1 MLACV
6 MLVVLWLVAFPTNP
20 LGRALRRL
28 LVDLPAERLGGVTPG
43 KAAFYCALGTAGAIL
58 FWLFESEG
66 LRLFSLMAPDLIVW
80 FTMFDV
86 SVFLDVFLLT
96 VAVAARARVRIVA
109 VALVGQVQQV
119 SSRIVAK
126 VAGRDRRPPRSR
138 TTRTNSPPSDDGE
151 PAGYGFAMA

>member
-6 MLVVLWLVAFPTNP
+6 ILVVVWLVVFPTNP

-28 LVDLPAERLGGVTPG
+28 LVDLPAERLGGITPG
-43 KAAFYCALGTAGAIL
+43 KAAFYCSLATAGAVL
-58 FWLFESEG
+58 FWLFETEG

-96 VAVAARARVRIVA
+96 VAVAARARVRILA
-109 VALVGQVQQV
+109 VALVSQVQRV
-119 SSRIVAK
+119 SSSIVGR
-126 VAGRDRRPPRSR
+126 VTGRDRAPRIR
-138 TTRTNSPPSDDGE
+138 TTRTNSLPSDDGE
-151 PAGYGFAMA
+151 PADHGFAMA